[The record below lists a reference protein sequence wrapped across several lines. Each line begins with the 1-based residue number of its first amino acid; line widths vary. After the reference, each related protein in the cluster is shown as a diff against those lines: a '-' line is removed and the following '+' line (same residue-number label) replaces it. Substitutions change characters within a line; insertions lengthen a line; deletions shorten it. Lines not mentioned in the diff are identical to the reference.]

1 MAELDYALGQA
12 RMGLGR
18 MEEARTTFQAVIDA
32 RRGGELAAQA
42 QLMRGETLFHEGR
55 LREALREF
63 LQVDILYHAPRWQAA
78 ALLEAGKV
86 YERLDQWADAAETY
100 DSLVARFPRD
110 PDAATARS
118 RGESARQAVQDDAT
132 VAPVRRGTPG
142 GKVVLNV
149 NSRSFE
155 TVASLPTGFLSPR
168 RGRSKSA
175 QGNALDSCGKD
186 PTMTR
191 RKRSGVRIVPLA
203 AVTFGLFLIVVR
215 PGLADDPARLA
226 PRSAESAAVDDP
238 SASVSVESTTALVRV
253 QVRRMV
259 RWLAHWYVRTPP
271 PERVTW
277 GGLAACGGLGL
288 VVLMERMLRLRER
301 RVVPTA
307 FTAKFVDHL
316 HEGRL
321 DCGQAL
327 DHCERHP
334 SPAASV
340 ALAAVRRWG
349 RPAGDLERAVAMAH
363 RVETERLRRNVGT
376 LRRVAALSALLGVLG
391 TLFALGR
398 ALESIPPSSGP
409 AISVVWGPA
418 LAAAITP
425 LSTGLIVATLAL
437 VAYDGVQSR
446 VETLAG
452 ALDRLGAETIEAIAL
467 AAPPAATPI
476 AVARPPHLPTLRKDD
491 RAPSAGRKAPNGSSS

>member
-1 MAELDYALGQA
+1 
-12 RMGLGR
+12 
-18 MEEARTTFQAVIDA
+18 
-32 RRGGELAAQA
+32 
-42 QLMRGETLFHEGR
+42 
-55 LREALREF
+55 
-63 LQVDILYHAPRWQAA
+63 
-78 ALLEAGKV
+78 
-86 YERLDQWADAAETY
+86 
-100 DSLVARFPRD
+100 
-110 PDAATARS
+110 
-118 RGESARQAVQDDAT
+118 
-132 VAPVRRGTPG
+132 
-142 GKVVLNV
+142 
-149 NSRSFE
+149 
-155 TVASLPTGFLSPR
+155 
-168 RGRSKSA
+168 
-175 QGNALDSCGKD
+175 
-186 PTMTR
+186 MTR

-226 PRSAESAAVDDP
+226 LEERGAASVDDP

-288 VVLMERMLRLRER
+288 VVLIERMLRLRER

-376 LRRVAALSALLGVLG
+376 LRRVGGPVGPA
-391 TLFALGR
+391 GR
-398 ALESIPPSSGP
+398 AGHPLRPGPGPGIDPASRAARRSRWPGGRPWPRPSRRS
-409 AISVVWGPA
+409 
-418 LAAAITP
+418 
-425 LSTGLIVATLAL
+425 
-437 VAYDGVQSR
+437 
-446 VETLAG
+446 
-452 ALDRLGAETIEAIAL
+452 
-467 AAPPAATPI
+467 PPA
-476 AVARPPHLPTLRKDD
+476 
-491 RAPSAGRKAPNGSSS
+491 